1 MGFIKKLL
9 KPMILIPLLVGILLM
24 GLAVYILFAPETWWK
39 PFYVRLEMDDTETA
53 QAAAATTQPLEPA
66 MAQPMPQQPGQTMPQ
81 SMQSGSYVQNGEP
94 AGIMYEL
101 SPKVVNLAEPGGFRY
116 LQVSMVLE
124 LWPLIDNYYQLQGE
138 ERDLAVDQFREKMNT
153 WQPVIDDILTTTL
166 SSKTF
171 AEIST
176 VEGKQVLKEE
186 LMASINELLGY
197 QGVINVY
204 FTEFVVQ

>member
-1 MGFIKKLL
+1 MGFVKKLL
-9 KPMILIPLLVGILLM
+9 KPMILIPLLVGFLLM
-24 GLAVYILFAPETWWK
+24 GLAAYILLAPETWWK
-39 PFYVRLEMDDTETA
+39 PFYVRLEMDDTEA
-53 QAAAATTQPLEPA
+53 AAAATTQPVEPA
-66 MAQPMPQQPGQTMPQ
+66 MATQPMPQQTAAMPQ
-81 SMQSGSYVQNGEP
+81 PMQPGSYIQNGEP

-124 LWPLIDNYYQLQGE
+124 LWPLIDNYNQLQGE
-138 ERDLAVDQFREKMNT
+138 ERDLAIDQFREKMNS

-171 AEIST
+171 ADIST

-186 LMASINELLGY
+186 LMTSINELLGY
-197 QGVINVY
+197 QGVINIY

>member
-1 MGFIKKLL
+1 MGFVKKLL
-9 KPMILIPLLVGILLM
+9 KPMILIPLLVGFLLM
-24 GLAVYILFAPETWWK
+24 GLAAYILLAPETWWK
-39 PFYVRLEMDDTETA
+39 PFYVRLEMDDTEA
-53 QAAAATTQPLEPA
+53 AAAATTQPVEPA
-66 MAQPMPQQPGQTMPQ
+66 MATQPMPQQTAAMPQ
-81 SMQSGSYVQNGEP
+81 PMQPGSYIQNGEP

-124 LWPLIDNYYQLQGE
+124 LWPLIDNYNQLQGE
-138 ERDLAVDQFREKMNT
+138 ERDLAIDQFREKMNS

-171 AEIST
+171 ADIST
-176 VEGKQVLKEE
+176 IEGKQTLKEE

-197 QGVINVY
+197 QGVINIY

>member
-24 GLAVYILFAPETWWK
+24 GLAAYILLAPETWWK
-39 PFYVRLEMDDTETA
+39 PFYVRLEMDETDTA
-53 QAAAATTQPLEPA
+53 QAEAATQPVEPA
-66 MAQPMPQQPGQTMPQ
+66 MAQPQPMPQQTAP
-81 SMQSGSYVQNGEP
+81 MQMQPGSYVQNGEP

-153 WQPVIDDILTTTL
+153 WQPVVDDIVTTTL

-171 AEIST
+171 VDIATI
-176 VEGKQVLKEE
+176 EGKQVLKEE

>member
-1 MGFIKKLL
+1 MGFVKKLL
-9 KPMILIPLLVGILLM
+9 KPIILIPLLVGFLLM
-24 GLAVYILFAPETWWK
+24 GLAAYILLAPETWWK
-39 PFYVRLEMDDTETA
+39 PFYVRLEMDDTEA
-53 QAAAATTQPLEPA
+53 AAAATTQPVEPA
-66 MAQPMPQQPGQTMPQ
+66 MATQPVPQQTAAMPQPMQPG
-81 SMQSGSYVQNGEP
+81 SYIQNGEP

-124 LWPLIDNYYQLQGE
+124 LWPLIDNYNQLQGE
-138 ERDLAVDQFREKMNT
+138 ERDLAIDQFREKMNS

-171 AEIST
+171 ADIST
-176 VEGKQVLKEE
+176 VEGKQALKEE

-197 QGVINVY
+197 QGVINIY